1 MTRKKKAALSRQGVI
16 DAALEEFSNHGYQGA
31 SLNRVCQE
39 KNISKGKIYHYFR
52 GKDELY
58 LVCVEECFD
67 RLTAYLEVLP
77 ETGELE
83 IDKRLQIY
91 FDARLNFFAENPIY
105 LGVFL
110 DVIFNTPDHLKDKIV
125 KIRRDFDTLNL
136 KVFKSMLNQAPLR
149 EDLNI
154 DGIVEFLKMYM
165 NFFNMSFKDV
175 LSSDLSREEAL
186 KLHEERSH
194 RQLNFMLYGILE
206 RGDSL
211 GK

>member
-1 MTRKKKAALSRQGVI
+1 VTRKKKAALSRQGVI

-52 GKDELY
+52 DKDELY

-105 LGVFL
+105 LGVFR
-110 DVIFNTPDHLKDKIV
+110 DVILNTPDHLKDKIV